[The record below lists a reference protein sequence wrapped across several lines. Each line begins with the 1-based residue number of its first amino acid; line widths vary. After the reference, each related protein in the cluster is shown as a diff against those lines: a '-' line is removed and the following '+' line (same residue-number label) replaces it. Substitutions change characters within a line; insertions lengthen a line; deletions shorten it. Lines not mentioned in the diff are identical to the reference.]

1 MTGWDPAALALVQLL
16 PGTGRGP
23 KREGIYALWLTL
35 RIAQDLRLDPPLSER
50 ATRRRLAALDNRL
63 SSLTLPPPLRRALTA
78 ALLQLRE
85 GGADAVP
92 VVLSTLVAPARDSAG
107 ADAGEAVQHA
117 ARAARQAATGP
128 SR

>member
-1 MTGWDPAALALVQLL
+1 MTGWDPASLALVQLL
-16 PGTGRGP
+16 PRTGRGP

-35 RIAQDLRLDPPLSER
+35 RLAQDLRLDPPLAER
-50 ATRRRLAALDNRL
+50 AVRRRLAALDSRL

-78 ALLQLRE
+78 ALQQLKD

-107 ADAGEAVQHA
+107 ADAGEAVQQA
-117 ARAARQAATGP
+117 ARAARQAAAP

>member
-1 MTGWDPAALALVQLL
+1 MTGWDPDSLALVQLL
-16 PGTGRGP
+16 PRTGRGP

-35 RIAQDLRLDPPLSER
+35 RIAQDLRLDPPLADR
-50 ATRRRLAALDNRL
+50 AVRRRLAALDARL

-78 ALLQLRE
+78 ALQQLKD

-117 ARAARQAATGP
+117 ARAARQAASP

>member
-1 MTGWDPAALALVQLL
+1 VTDWDPATLALVELL
-16 PGTGRGP
+16 PRTGRGP

-35 RIAQDLRLDPPLSER
+35 RIARDLRLDPPFAER
-50 ATRRRLAALDNRL
+50 AMRRRLAALDSRL

-78 ALLQLRE
+78 ALLQLKD
-85 GGADAVP
+85 GGAEAVP

-117 ARAARQAATGP
+117 ARAARLMVPGP

>member
-1 MTGWDPAALALVQLL
+1 MTGWDPASLALVQLL
-16 PGTGRGP
+16 PRTGRGP

-35 RIAQDLRLDPPLSER
+35 RLAQDLRLDPPLAER
-50 ATRRRLAALDNRL
+50 AVRRRLAALDSRL

-78 ALLQLRE
+78 ALQQLKD

-92 VVLSTLVAPARDSAG
+92 VVLSTLVAPARDSTG
-107 ADAGEAVQHA
+107 ADAGEAVQQA
-117 ARAARQAATGP
+117 ARAARQAAAP

>member
-1 MTGWDPAALALVQLL
+1 VTGWDPAALELVELL
-16 PGTGRGP
+16 PRTGRGP

-35 RIAQDLRLDPPLSER
+35 RVATDLRLDPPLPER
-50 ATRRRLAALDNRL
+50 TLRRRLAALDTRL

-78 ALLQLRE
+78 ALLQLRD
-85 GGADAVP
+85 GGAEAVP

-107 ADAGEAVQHA
+107 PDAGEALQRA
-117 ARAARQAATGP
+117 ARAARQATARP

>member
-1 MTGWDPAALALVQLL
+1 VTGWDPAALALVQLL
-16 PGTGRGP
+16 PRTGRGP

-50 ATRRRLAALDNRL
+50 ASRRRLAALEARL

-78 ALLQLRE
+78 ALLQLKE
-85 GGADAVP
+85 DGAEAVP
-92 VVLSTLVAPARDSAG
+92 FVLSTLVAPARDSTG
-107 ADAGEAVQHA
+107 ADAGEAIQHA
-117 ARAARQAATGP
+117 ARAARQATSSP